1 MMERLTKGQVIKMT
15 SGKECRV
22 LKELGEGGQ
31 GYIYKVRYEGKDMAL
46 KWYKMDKIADK
57 GKFYRNLQNNIKKGA
72 PTKAFVWPVEL
83 TVPIDGG
90 FGYLMDL
97 IPDGY
102 AEFKHYLLADVHF
115 SGIKALINAALGL
128 IDGFEKL
135 HNAGFSYQ
143 DLNDGNFSI
152 HPETGDV
159 LICDNDNVS
168 EYGDNSGIAG
178 KCRYMAPE
186 VVRHEAKPSIHT
198 DRFSLAV
205 VLYKMLFV
213 EHPLEGKRT
222 VSKYPCM
229 REDYEVECYGIHPIF
244 TWDPM
249 DSCNRPVRGVH
260 TNAIKLWP
268 YYPEFVH
275 KAFADAFSQARLVG
289 TDIRHRMTEQEWRE
303 VFVALRDCLARCSC
317 GDETFIDPDAA
328 ECICMNCGK
337 KLSRPYFLHLK
348 KSKVVLVPGKKLY
361 ACHTMEDNADCFTIT
376 ADVVRNPQNP
386 SIWGLHNI
394 SGRSWRVMLPNG
406 TERIIE
412 NGRSMQIGREICINF
427 GGTCEG
433 TIF

>member
-1 MMERLTKGQVIKMT
+1 M
-15 SGKECRV
+15 
-22 LKELGEGGQ
+22 
-31 GYIYKVRYEGKDMAL
+31 
-46 KWYKMDKIADK
+46 
-57 GKFYRNLQNNIKKGA
+57 
-72 PTKAFVWPVEL
+72 
-83 TVPIDGG
+83 
-90 FGYLMDL
+90 
-97 IPDGY
+97 
-102 AEFKHYLLADVHF
+102 
-115 SGIKALINAALGL
+115 
-128 IDGFEKL
+128 
-135 HNAGFSYQ
+135 
-143 DLNDGNFSI
+143 
-152 HPETGDV
+152 

-328 ECICMNCGK
+328 ECICMNCCK

-412 NGRSMQIGREICINF
+412 NGRSMQIGRGICINF